1 MAQIEAERAVLQ
13 SVTGD
18 DNALS
23 PEGSAKVQERRGTYY
38 LALPL
43 AKVQAHGLG
52 QGAPLQRGYHPET
65 GCVVVCL
72 RDDVDLFERE
82 F

>member
-1 MAQIEAERAVLQ
+1 MAQTDAERAVLQ
-13 SVTGD
+13 SLTGE

-52 QGAPLQRGYHPET
+52 QGDAIQRGYHPET

-72 RDDVDLFERE
+72 RDDVDMFGVR
-82 F
+82 